1 MRLEFLDRLKENEIL
16 GKSILDN
23 EGKILLRAGVKL
35 STLYI
40 KKLKQLGVYYV
51 YVEDARL
58 DDLPVED
65 SFLMEL
71 KQQTMKSMNKVYRNI
86 SHLRKEDM
94 KSSIASVEQL
104 VEHIIET
111 KNVGQGLFDIRTY
124 DNYTYVHCLDT
135 CIMST
140 TLGISLDLNESKL
153 IDIGISSVLHDIG
166 KIKVPIKIINKDGPL
181 TSDEYSEI
189 KKHPLYGAE
198 ILKAYMNISNEVI
211 EGVSQHHERVDGLGY
226 PFGIKGNSICT
237 LAKIVSVCDTYD
249 AVSND
254 RIYRKKFSPSDA
266 YELIMAGSG
275 SLFDENVVSSFRSS
289 FSIYPLGSCVKLSD
303 GTEGYVV
310 RQNKNFP
317 DRPILRVLYDYKTRE
332 PIPSYE
338 IDLLSFPYI
347 TVPNMV

>member
-1 MRLEFLDRLKENEIL
+1 MRLEFIDRLKEKEVL

-23 EGKILLRAGVKL
+23 EGKILLRAGV
-35 STLYI
+35 TLTEIYI

-51 YVEDARL
+51 YVEDSRL
-58 DDLPVED
+58 DDLPGED
-65 SFLMEL
+65 SFFMEL
-71 KQQTMKSMNKVYRNI
+71 KQHTMKSMNKVFRNI
-86 SHLRKEDM
+86 SHLKREDM

-111 KNVGQGLFDIRTY
+111 KNVSEGLFDIRTY
-124 DNYTYVHCLDT
+124 DNYTFVHCLDT

-140 TLGISLDLNESKL
+140 TLGLSLNLKESKL
-153 IDIGISSVLHDIG
+153 IEIGISSILHDIG
-166 KIKVPIKIINKDGPL
+166 KVKLPIKIINKAGPL
-181 TSDEYSEI
+181 TAEEYLEV
-189 KKHPLYGAE
+189 KKHPLYGAD
-198 ILKAYMNISNEVI
+198 ILNSYMNISKEVI
-211 EGVSQHHERVDGLGY
+211 EGVAQHHERVDGLGY
-226 PFGIKGNSICT
+226 PYGIKGNSISI

-254 RIYRKKFSPSDA
+254 RIYRRKFSPSDA

-275 SLFDENVVSSFRSS
+275 SLFDENMVVGFKSS

-338 IDLLSFPYI
+338 VDLLSYPYI
-347 TVPNMV
+347 TVSSMI